1 MSSIAAAIEEGL
13 VGGRLWLYSN
23 YNCNLAC
30 TYCLTESSPVAAK
43 RHLDRALISKIAAGA
58 VAEGF
63 TSFGVTGGEPF
74 MRPDMVDIILELQTH
89 LPVLVL
95 SNATL
100 FTGRVLD
107 DVRRLAGTRV
117 AIQISLDSATAQ
129 ENDEMRA
136 PENFAK
142 VVEAIPKLV
151 ALGIAVRIATTGGDR
166 TPEEDAALCALHRSF
181 GISDD
186 DHIVRPIIHRGRAAS
201 NELGVV
207 ATAHDLPAEL
217 TMTVDGAFWSPFG
230 PTVRDGRLDTDLLLA
245 RTTYPLDVPIAAML
259 QIAGV
264 KPAGGDSLLN
274 IR

>member
-1 MSSIAAAIEEGL
+1 MSSIASAIGEGL

-23 YNCNLAC
+23 YHCNLAC
-30 TYCLTESSPVAAK
+30 AYCLTESSPSAA
-43 RHLDRALISKIAAGA
+43 RRVLDRALIDKIAAGA

-74 MRPDMVDIILELQTH
+74 MRPDMVDILLELQTH

-100 FTGRVLD
+100 FTGRVLE

-117 AIQISLDSATAQ
+117 AIQISLDSASPQ

-151 ALGIAVRIATTGGDR
+151 AAGIAVRIATTGGNR

-186 DHIVRPIIHRGRAAS
+186 DHVVRPIVHRGRAAT

-207 ATAHDLPAEL
+207 ASAHDLPAEL
-217 TMTVDGAFWSPFG
+217 TLTVDGAFWSPFG
-230 PTVRDGRLDTDLLLA
+230 PTVRAGELDTDMLLA
-245 RTTYPLDVPIAAML
+245 RTTYPLDLAIAAML
-259 QIAGV
+259 EIAGA

>member
-1 MSSIAAAIEEGL
+1 MTSLATAVDEGL

-23 YNCNLAC
+23 YHCNLAC
-30 TYCLTESSPVAAK
+30 TYCLTESAPSAA
-43 RHLDRALISKIAAGA
+43 RRVLERETIAKIAAGA

-74 MRPDMVDIILELQTH
+74 MRPDMVDILLDLEAH

-100 FTGRVLD
+100 FSGRVLE
-107 DVRRLAGTRV
+107 DVLRLVGKRV
-117 AIQISLDSATAQ
+117 AIQISLDSASPQ

-151 ALGIAVRIATTGGDR
+151 AAGISVRIATTGGDR

-181 GISDD
+181 GIGDD
-186 DHIVRPIIHRGRAAS
+186 DHVVRPIVHRGRAATS
-201 NELGVV
+201 GLGVV
-207 ATAHDLPAEL
+207 ASAHDLPAEL
-217 TMTVDGAFWSPFG
+217 TLTVDGAFWSPFG
-230 PTVRDGRLDTDLLLA
+230 PTVRAGELDTDMLLA
-245 RTTYPLDVPIAAML
+245 RTTYPLDTAIAAML
-259 QIAGV
+259 QVAGA

>member
-1 MSSIAAAIEEGL
+1 MTPFASAIEEGL

-30 TYCLTESSPVAAK
+30 TYCLTESAPDAA
-43 RHLDRALISKIAAGA
+43 RRMLDRSLISKIAAGA

-74 MRPDMVDIILELQTH
+74 MRPDIVEILLELESH

-100 FTGRVLD
+100 FSGRVLD
-107 DVRRLAGTRV
+107 DVRRLAGKRI
-117 AIQISLDSATAQ
+117 ALQISLDSASPR

-136 PENFAK
+136 QDNFEK
-142 VVEAIPKLV
+142 VVTAIPKLV
-151 ALGIAVRIATTGGDR
+151 EMGIHVRIATTGGDR
-166 TPEEDAALCALHRSF
+166 TADEDAALCALHRSF
-181 GISDD
+181 GITDD
-186 DHIVRPIIHRGRAAS
+186 DHVVRPIVHRGRAAS
-201 NELGVV
+201 NEMGVV

-217 TMTVDGAFWSPFG
+217 TVTADGAFWTPFG
-230 PTVRDGRLDTDLLLA
+230 PTVRNGRLDTDMLLA
-245 RTTYPLDVPIAAML
+245 RTTFPLEVSIAAML
-259 QIAGV
+259 EVAGA

>member
-1 MSSIAAAIEEGL
+1 MSSIASAIGEGL

-23 YNCNLAC
+23 YHCNLAC
-30 TYCLTESSPVAAK
+30 AYCLTESSPSAA
-43 RHLDRALISKIAAGA
+43 RRVLDRALIGKIAAGA

-74 MRPDMVDIILELQTH
+74 MRPDMVDILLELQTH

-100 FTGRVLD
+100 FTGRVFE

-117 AIQISLDSATAQ
+117 AIQVSLDSASPQ

-136 PENFAK
+136 PDNFAK

-151 ALGIAVRIATTGGDR
+151 AAGIAVRIATTGGNR
-166 TPEEDAALCALHRSF
+166 TAEEDAALCALHRSF

-186 DHIVRPIIHRGRAAS
+186 DHVVRPIVHRGRAAT

-207 ATAHDLPAEL
+207 ASAHDLPAEL
-217 TMTVDGAFWSPFG
+217 TLTVDGAFWSPFG
-230 PTVRDGRLDTDLLLA
+230 PTVRAGELDTDMLLA
-245 RTTYPLDVPIAAML
+245 RTIYPLDVAIAAML
-259 QIAGV
+259 EVAGT

>member
-1 MSSIAAAIEEGL
+1 MTFASAIDEGL

-23 YNCNLAC
+23 YHCNLAC
-30 TYCLTESSPVAAK
+30 AYCLTESAPSAA
-43 RHLDRALISKIAAGA
+43 RRVLDRDLIGKIAVGA

-74 MRPDMVDIILELQTH
+74 MRPDMVDILLELEAH

-100 FTGRVLD
+100 FSGRVLD
-107 DVRRLAGTRV
+107 DVRRLAGKRV
-117 AIQISLDSATAQ
+117 AIQISLDSASPQ

-151 ALGIAVRIATTGGDR
+151 AAGITVRIATTGGDR
-166 TPEEDAALCALHRSF
+166 TPAEDAALCALHRSF

-186 DHIVRPIIHRGRAAS
+186 DHVVRPIVHRGRAAT

-207 ATAHDLPAEL
+207 ASAHDLPAEL
-217 TMTVDGAFWSPFG
+217 TVTVDGAFWTPFG
-230 PTVRDGRLDTDLLLA
+230 PTVRDGVLDTDMLLA
-245 RTTYPLDVPIAAML
+245 RTTYPLDLAVAAML
-259 QIAGV
+259 EVAGA

>member
-1 MSSIAAAIEEGL
+1 MSSIASAVADGL

-23 YNCNLAC
+23 YHCNLAC
-30 TYCLTESSPVAAK
+30 TYCLTESAPTAA
-43 RHLDRALISKIAAGA
+43 RRTLERETIAKIAAGA

-74 MRPDMVDIILELQTH
+74 MRPDMVDILLDLEAH

-100 FTGRVLD
+100 FSGRVLD
-107 DVRRLAGTRV
+107 DVRRLAGKRV
-117 AIQISLDSATAQ
+117 AIQISLDSASPQ

-136 PENFAK
+136 PENYAK

-151 ALGIAVRIATTGGDR
+151 AAGISVRIATTGGNR
-166 TPEEDAALCALHRSF
+166 TPEEDSALCELHRAF
-181 GISDD
+181 GIGDD
-186 DHIVRPIIHRGRAAS
+186 DHVVRPIVNRGRAAT

-207 ATAHDLPAEL
+207 ASAHDLPAEL
-217 TMTVDGAFWSPFG
+217 TLTVDGAFWSPFG
-230 PTVRDGRLDTDLLLA
+230 PTVRAGELDTDMLLA
-245 RTTYPLDVPIAAML
+245 RTTYPLDTAIAAML
-259 QIAGV
+259 QVAGA

>member
-1 MSSIAAAIEEGL
+1 MTTIATAIDEGL

-23 YNCNLAC
+23 YHCNLAC
-30 TYCLTESSPVAAK
+30 AYCLTESAPSAA
-43 RHLDRALISKIAAGA
+43 RRVLDRAMISKIATGA

-74 MRPDMVDIILELQTH
+74 LRPDIVDILLELESH

-100 FTGRVLD
+100 FAGRVFE
-107 DVRRLAGTRV
+107 DVRRLAGKRV
-117 AIQISLDSATAQ
+117 AIQISLDSATPE

-151 ALGIAVRIATTGGDR
+151 AAGISVRIATTGGNR
-166 TPEEDAALCALHRSF
+166 SPEEDAALCALHRSF

-186 DHIVRPIIHRGRAAS
+186 DHVVRPIVNRGRAAT

-207 ATAHDLPAEL
+207 ASAHDLPAEL
-217 TMTVDGAFWSPFG
+217 TLTTDGAFWSPFG
-230 PTVRDGRLDTDLLLA
+230 PTVRGGQLDTDMLLA
-245 RTTYPLDVPIAAML
+245 RTTYPLDAAISAML
-259 QIAGV
+259 QVAGA